1 MSIDEN
7 IIDYQF
13 DENEAD
19 VVFNRP
25 LFAQG
30 WVICLFWAALLAIV
44 ALVSGFD
51 NSYSGVILGLSVF
64 FIVITPLKHAT
75 CVKKLAIANG
85 VVYVF
90 TNDKFKPS
98 KQIHLDNMTAVVEAS
113 EIFFI
118 QKAKYFGGI
127 TLRSIY
133 WIGQWDQMR
142 NTFSNGASYV
152 KRAPTN
158 FSDEVPGLSMTTFRT
173 ASKGSRGGGST
184 FFKAFLIIYEL
195 LLVPY
200 ISICK
205 ALFYNK

>member
-19 VVFNRP
+19 VVFIKP

-30 WVICLFWAALLAIV
+30 WVICLFWAAFLAIV

-51 NSYSGVILGLSVF
+51 NSHAGVLLGLSVF
-64 FIVITPLKHAT
+64 FIVITPLKYAT
-75 CVKKLAIANG
+75 CVKKLAIAKG
-85 VVYVF
+85 VVFVF
-90 TNDKFKPS
+90 TNDKLKPS
-98 KQIHLDNMTAVVEAS
+98 KQIHLENMTAVVEAS

-127 TLRSIY
+127 TLRSRY
-133 WIGQWDQMR
+133 WVGQWDQIR
-142 NTFSNGASYV
+142 KTFSNGASYV
-152 KRAPTN
+152 KRAPAN

-184 FFKAFLIIYEL
+184 FFKAFPIFYEL
-195 LLVPY
+195 LLLPY
-200 ISICK
+200 FSICNLIFRK
-205 ALFYNK
+205 R